1 MKTITLTPEELRF
14 LKDTLKSCME
24 AYVVG
29 QQSLEL
35 GSKMLNEVRAMVFI
49 HSDPSKA
56 QKMIDDCDME
66 RDKAE
71 REQERRYSAIVSL
84 QAKLM
89 VSATDN

>member
-1 MKTITLTPEELRF
+1 MKTITLTPEELQF
-14 LKDTLKSCME
+14 LKETLKSCME

-56 QKMIDDCDME
+56 QKMIDDCE
-66 RDKAE
+66 RERERAE